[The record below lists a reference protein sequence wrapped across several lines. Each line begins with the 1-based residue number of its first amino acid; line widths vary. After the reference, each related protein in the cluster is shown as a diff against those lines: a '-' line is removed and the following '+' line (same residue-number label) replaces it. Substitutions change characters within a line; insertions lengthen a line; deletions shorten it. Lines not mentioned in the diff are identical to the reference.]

1 MSFTYGVNKTSNVQ
15 YLAFSTY
22 ISPTCNGLVNYVSF
36 SSFLDSLWPFI
47 TKPHAFHLQLSCTF
61 FLHRT
66 TTKSFI
72 SKPIVFWCTTFI
84 TLFIKTHAK
93 GRRGKLLSM
102 LLNFWLLS
110 PYASAWLLK
119 HCYTGHL
126 FFFIFSCPL
135 YIFYKYL
142 KFKKTHGFLQAK
154 DRKSVV

>member
-72 SKPIVFWCTTFI
+72 SKPIVFWRTTFI
-84 TLFIKTHAK
+84 TLFIKYMQKA
-93 GRRGKLLSM
+93 GLVSSFPCSL
-102 LLNFWLLS
+102 
-110 PYASAWLLK
+110 
-119 HCYTGHL
+119 
-126 FFFIFSCPL
+126 IFGCFRPMPLHDSWKTAVQDTFSFSFSVTL
-135 YIFYKYL
+135 YIF
-142 KFKKTHGFLQAK
+142 FINM
-154 DRKSVV
+154 